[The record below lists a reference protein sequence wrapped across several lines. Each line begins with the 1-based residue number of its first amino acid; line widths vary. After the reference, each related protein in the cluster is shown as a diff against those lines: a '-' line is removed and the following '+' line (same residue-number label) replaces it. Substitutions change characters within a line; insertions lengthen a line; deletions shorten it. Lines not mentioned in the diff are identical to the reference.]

1 MKVREEQEKKFIQ
14 IGELAK
20 KTKVTPRT
28 IKHYEEKG
36 LLKPFK
42 KTQGG
47 FRLYQNDKV
56 KLLER
61 IMQLKKAGFSLK
73 EVKEMEEIDGIMEEL
88 KVLEKVGEED
98 LDRMISFLQSQLI
111 KTEERLKETIKVKK
125 GIEEIIRFLESRK
138 KVNNKDL

>member
-1 MKVREEQEKKFIQ
+1 MENEKEKVEKYIQ

-28 IKHYEEKG
+28 IKHYEDKG

-56 KLLER
+56 KLVER
-61 IMQLKKAGFSLK
+61 IRQLKKAGFSLR
-73 EVKEMEEIDGIMEEL
+73 EVKEMEEIDGIMEES
-88 KVLEKVGEED
+88 KFLEKVDDNE
-98 LDRMISFLQSQLI
+98 LDKMIKFLQSQLT
-111 KTEERLKETIKVKK
+111 KTEERLNETIKVKR
-125 GIEEIIRFLESRK
+125 GLEEVIKFLKKRK
-138 KVNNKDL
+138 RT